1 MNVVNAHLGSGRVGE
16 NDGPPRERSRDRVKP
31 SRFRAVAGTFWSNKS
46 AAVGAIVLICVVLF
60 CFVGPHV
67 YRTQQ
72 LESSITNA
80 NLAPSS
86 QFPLG
91 TDSNGF
97 NVLGRL
103 MVGGQATLEVAAG
116 VGLLA
121 SALGLVWGAIS
132 GYMRGLGDAF
142 MSRIVDTLM
151 SIPSILVFIY
161 LATRFRPSVPLLII
175 VISGLSWLVPA
186 RLIRAETLSL
196 RERDYIQAARGAGAR
211 APRIVGRHIATNT
224 IGTLVVSATFQVAT
238 AILIVATLSFLGFGL
253 QPPIASWGHMLQ
265 NGLTFLYDG
274 YWWEVYP
281 AAAMIL
287 LTIVC
292 VSMIGDGLRDALDVR
307 LQER

>member
-1 MNVVNAHLGSGRVGE
+1 MVDVDL
-16 NDGPPRERSRDRVKP
+16 PTSRDLETIEPPTRDGRHRVK
-31 SRFRAVAGTFWSNKS
+31 AVVRTFLRNKA
-46 AAVGAIVLICVVLF
+46 AAVGFVTLVAIVLF
-60 CFVGPHV
+60 CFVGPHI
-67 YRTQQ
+67 YHTDQ

-80 NLAPSS
+80 NLSPSGR
-86 QFPLG
+86 FPLG

-103 MVGGQATLEVAAG
+103 MVGGQATLEVAMG
-116 VGLLA
+116 VGVLA
-121 SALGLVWGAIS
+121 SALGLAWGAIS
-132 GYMRGLGDAF
+132 GYIGGIGDAV

-151 SIPSILVFIY
+151 SIPSILIFIY

-196 RERDYIQAARGAGAR
+196 RERDYVQAARGVGAR
-211 APRIVGRHIATNT
+211 PPRIVGRHIATNT

-253 QPPIASWGHMLQ
+253 QPPIASWGEMLQ
-265 NGLTFLYDG
+265 NGLTYLYDG

-292 VSMIGDGLRDALDVR
+292 VSMIGDGMRDALDVR